1 MQSAG
6 AAAILFVA
14 AAAVPRRRRHCCCH
28 HGRRQPLTTRHRAPQ
43 MLRAMAESELVEHN
57 LKLTAI
63 DERDPYRIV
72 SFEVRATFL
81 NN

>member
-1 MQSAG
+1 
-6 AAAILFVA
+6 
-14 AAAVPRRRRHCCCH
+14 
-28 HGRRQPLTTRHRAPQ
+28 
-43 MLRAMAESELVEHN
+43 MLRAMAESELVEHQ

-72 SFEVRATFL
+72 SFEASYFPKQFSRKGDPYRIVSFEVQATFL